1 MATSKERERD
11 LRKRLLQD
19 IAELQTNPY
28 PNITLHVDDGD
39 ITTACL
45 ILTPQDWRPLHL
57 TVEFPT
63 GQPGQL
69 YPLKPPRVR
78 MDSAVRHPNVYGS
91 YICASILNTTE
102 GYTPAYTLKAIAIQ
116 LLSFFGS
123 GSVEQEYGGIVHL
136 ARFRDESS
144 YMFDG
149 FKCSKCAF
157 GHQTYHITPAASLVA
172 ESTAELFQPSSTTI
186 RPDRFFI
193 SLLPNEILLQIIDN
207 LDFEDLTNFTRSWS
221 RMSQLV
227 TNSNVIRKRELR
239 CFLLKESFLDQ
250 KLGIGIHLGGNGRYR
265 EVQSEFDLLSQQA
278 YKSHCIRRSVQG
290 LHFEHWLPLP
300 ISHGHWRRVKADAYS
315 TLALLSKETRIG
327 DNALVIFAFM
337 NNIIAKLN
345 SDLEIRGS
353 SKSTLLHASDK
364 AIESY
369 FHLFHLLL
377 CLATG
382 PGGEKIVSYANSLI
396 KTFMAGNTDKAFV
409 PNLGNL
415 LVALLISD
423 IEPNEPLMRAIVKEA
438 ITRNVVW
445 VLDTRGAGMAELA
458 YLETDRVSKYRLKK
472 TYQGSRVSYR
482 ILMFSEL
489 FRRTARPSPPK
500 AATPPPPTR
509 TESAPTVPATST
521 TRVSTPA
528 ANGHQILPKKAIK
541 RLWSQVAS
549 SKPVT
554 PIPPKSYSSVAAQK
568 PSPSEHST
576 TTSASS
582 ESSSEPPKRKSLV
595 ELRDELFARHGAP
608 PLGAAAKLAAEV
620 RRLQEIDDFPSFLK
634 EMGVSWPG
642 RATFTAV
649 LRESVRDSADKGYH
663 VFRPSM
669 NLVAG
674 LRIIRDTGIDPQA
687 VAEEIRKAGYRVP
700 GPDEIERA
708 RQIGRFGFFPDKK
721 KSQGN

>member
-149 FKCSKCAF
+149 FKCSKCTF
-157 GHQTYHITPAASLVA
+157 GNQTYHITPASSLVA
-172 ESTAELFQPSSTTI
+172 ESTAELFQPTSTTI

-337 NNIIAKLN
+337 NSIIAKLN
-345 SDLEIRGS
+345 SDLEIRGG

-458 YLETDRVSKYRLKK
+458 YLETDQVSKYRLKK

-489 FRRTARPSPPK
+489 FRRTARPK
-500 AATPPPPTR
+500 
-509 TESAPTVPATST
+509 
-521 TRVSTPA
+521 
-528 ANGHQILPKKAIK
+528 
-541 RLWSQVAS
+541 
-549 SKPVT
+549 
-554 PIPPKSYSSVAAQK
+554 
-568 PSPSEHST
+568 HST

-582 ESSSEPPKRKSLV
+582 ASSSEPPKRRSLV

-674 LRIIRDTGIDPQA
+674 LRIIKDTGIDPQA

-721 KSQGN
+721 RSQGN

>member
-1 MATSKERERD
+1 MATAKERERD

-45 ILTPQDWRPLHL
+45 VLTPQDWRPLHL

-78 MDSAVRHPNVYGS
+78 MDSAIRHPNVYGS

-123 GSVEQEYGGIVHL
+123 GSVEQEYGGIVQL

-144 YMFDG
+144 YMCDD
-149 FKCSKCAF
+149 FKCSKCSF
-157 GHQTYHITPAASLVA
+157 GHQTYQIELAPSPAAK
-172 ESTAELFQPSSTTI
+172 SSNDLLASSNTTI

-239 CFLLKESFLDQ
+239 CFLLKESFLGQ
-250 KLGIGIHLGGNGRYR
+250 KLGIGIHIGGNGRYR

-300 ISHGHWRRVKADAYS
+300 ISHGHWRRVNADTYS
-315 TLALLSKETRIG
+315 ALALLSKVTRIG

-382 PGGEKIVSYANSLI
+382 PDGEKIVSYANSLI

-458 YLETDRVSKYRLKK
+458 YLETDQVSRYRLKK

-500 AATPPPPTR
+500 ASNTPPPPKA
-509 TESAPTVPATST
+509 ESAPAHP
-521 TRVSTPA
+521 
-528 ANGHQILPKKAIK
+528 
-541 RLWSQVAS
+541 
-549 SKPVT
+549 
-554 PIPPKSYSSVAAQK
+554 
-568 PSPSEHST
+568 T
-576 TTSASS
+576 TTSESSASS
-582 ESSSEPPKRKSLV
+582 SSPPKRKSLV

-649 LRESVRDSADKGYH
+649 LRESVRDSAEKGYH

-674 LRIIRDTGIDPQA
+674 LRIIKDTGIDPQA

-708 RQIGRFGFFPDKK
+708 RQMGRLSFFPDKK
-721 KSQGN
+721 KGQGS